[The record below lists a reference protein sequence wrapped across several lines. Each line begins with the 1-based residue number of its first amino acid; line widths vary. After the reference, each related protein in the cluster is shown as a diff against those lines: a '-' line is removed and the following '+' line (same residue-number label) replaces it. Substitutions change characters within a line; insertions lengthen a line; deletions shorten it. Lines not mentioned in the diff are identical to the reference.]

1 MKTDSLTNYYNHIT
15 TYQSA
20 QLLFAAIRLDIFSHT
35 DSPVTSQKLAVITGY
50 PEKNLGLLLLALSS
64 CGHLE
69 QDGDYYANTKA
80 SAEYLSKKSPHY
92 IGETLLFREEM
103 TSLQGMEEKVRCG
116 PETQQ
121 PHHDYNFAALAR
133 VVVPEMY
140 ATGRVQAF
148 QSEAGSIFPDP
159 SASLRMLDLGGG
171 SGILAIEF
179 AQQYPNSEAY
189 VFEHPSVAPTTE
201 EIIAEHAAAHRVSV
215 LAGDFNKDDIGSGYD
230 FIVASGILDF
240 AAGDLQ
246 GFLAKIA
253 NALSDQGYLLLVGR
267 YSQADSPPTQ
277 NIVSW
282 LSGYMAGVNP
292 PPLKEQ
298 VEAALEKTQLSHVRT
313 VDSGRF
319 QGVLYQKGVSHE

>member
-1 MKTDSLTNYYNHIT
+1 MKTDALTKYYDLLT
-15 TYQSA
+15 TYQTT

-35 DSPVTSQKLAVITGY
+35 DSLVTPSELAVITGY
-50 PEKNLGLLLLALSS
+50 HEKNLGFLLLALSS

-69 QDGDYYANTKA
+69 QKGEHYCNTKA
-80 SAEYLSKKSPHY
+80 SAEYLSKASPHY

-103 TSLQGMEEKVRCG
+103 TSLQGLEEKVKCS

-121 PHHDYNFAALAR
+121 PLHNYNFATLAR

-148 QSEAGSIFPDP
+148 KSEVSSVFPDR

-171 SGILAIEF
+171 SGILAVAF
-179 AQQYPNSEAY
+179 AQQYPNSDAY
-189 VFEHPSVAPTTE
+189 VFEHPRVAPTTE
-201 EIIAEHAAAHRVSV
+201 EIIAEHAATHRVSV
-215 LAGDFNKDDIGSGYD
+215 LAGDFNTDNIGTDYD

-240 AAGDLQ
+240 ATSDLQ
-246 GFLAKIA
+246 AFLAKIA
-253 NALSDQGYLLLVGR
+253 DALSDQGYLLLVGR

-292 PPLKEQ
+292 PPNKEQ
-298 VEAALEKTQLSHVRT
+298 VEAALRKAQLSSVRT
-313 VDSGRF
+313 VNSGRF
-319 QGVLYQKGVSHE
+319 QGTLYQKGIPHE

>member
-1 MKTDSLTNYYNHIT
+1 MKTDALTKYYDLLT

-20 QLLFAAIRLDIFSHT
+20 QLLFAAIRLDIFSQT
-35 DSPVTSQKLAVITGY
+35 DRPVTSQELAAITGY
-50 PEKNLGLLLLALSS
+50 QQRNLEFLLLALTS

-69 QDGDYYANTKA
+69 QQGEHYCNTKA
-80 SAEYLSKKSPHY
+80 SAEYLSKASPHY

-103 TSLQGMEEKVRCG
+103 TSLQGMEEKVRWG

-148 QSEAGSIFPDP
+148 QSEVTSIFPDP

-179 AQQYPNSEAY
+179 ARQYPDSEAY

-201 EIIAEHAAAHRVSV
+201 EIIAEHAAKHRVSV
-215 LAGDFNKDDIGSGYD
+215 LAGDFNTDDIGSGYD

-240 AAGDLQ
+240 ATNDLQ
-246 GFLAKIA
+246 AFLAKIA
-253 NALSDQGYLLLVGR
+253 DALSDQGYLLLVGR
-267 YSQADSPPTQ
+267 YAQADSPPTQ

-319 QGVLYQKGVSHE
+319 QGTLYQKGVSHD